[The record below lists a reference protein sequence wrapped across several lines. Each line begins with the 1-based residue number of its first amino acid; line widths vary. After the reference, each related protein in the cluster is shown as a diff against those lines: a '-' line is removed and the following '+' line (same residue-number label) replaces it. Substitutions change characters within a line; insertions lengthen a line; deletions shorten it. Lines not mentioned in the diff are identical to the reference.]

1 MTLIL
6 YNMLAGLFLS
16 YVYNKIRG
24 LMRAFSSGCFTTAT
38 KEKKKVCFRLQSTI
52 VNKVQGLYFLCG
64 KIYEVGSKK

>member
-38 KEKKKVCFRLQSTI
+38 KEKKKCVFGFNLQ
-52 VNKVQGLYFLCG
+52 L
-64 KIYEVGSKK
+64 

>member
-24 LMRAFSSGCFTTAT
+24 LMRAFSSSCFTTAT
-38 KEKKKVCFRLQSTI
+38 KEKKKSVFSALIYNC
-52 VNKVQGLYFLCG
+52 KQGARTVFF
-64 KIYEVGSKK
+64 VW

>member
-38 KEKKKVCFRLQSTI
+38 KEKKSVFSASIYNCK
-52 VNKVQGLYFLCG
+52 QGARTVFF
-64 KIYEVGSKK
+64 VW